1 MKCTGMI
8 LFALS
13 ILPPASAQSEGSK
26 AAIDQ
31 GYLTGADGV
40 RLFYRKLGSGSDFV
54 VFLHGGPGLSMH
66 DGGSSIEPLSKDHTL
81 ILYDQRGGG
90 RSDLVKD
97 KSLLT
102 AANDMRDLEA
112 LRAHFG
118 IQKMTLIGLSWGSG
132 LAALYANAHPE
143 HVSKIVFLDP
153 MPVARNPYVK
163 ERSDKIRGLVTPAD
177 NNRVEELEK
186 LDETATDDQ
195 LIVNCREED
204 RISFKPYLYGP
215 GNYDR
220 GRQDAC
226 DDPPAAIR
234 NGALVGQAVAD
245 SLGDFDFRPMLK
257 KLSVPVLV
265 VEGEKTNVPLDSTR
279 EWANAPSHARL
290 LLIANAGHAAYV
302 DQPAVLIR
310 DLESFLEATHP

>member
-1 MKCTGMI
+1 MKCTLMI
-8 LFALS
+8 LFALC
-13 ILPPASAQSEGSK
+13 ILPPASAQSEASK

-31 GYLTGADGV
+31 GYMTGADGV

-66 DGGSSIEPLSKDHTL
+66 DGGSSIEPLSRDHTL

-118 IQKMTLIGLSWGSG
+118 IQKMALIGLSWGSG

-177 NNRVEELEK
+177 NDRVEELEK

-204 RISFKPYLYGP
+204 RISFKPYLYNP

-226 DDPPAAIR
+226 DDPPTAIR

>member
-1 MKCTGMI
+1 MKFTWI
-8 LFALS
+8 VLFALCT
-13 ILPPASAQSEGSK
+13 LPLAWAQSSNE
-26 AAIDQ
+26 AVEQ

-66 DGGSSIEPLSKDHTL
+66 DGGSSIEPLSRRHTL

-90 RSDLVKD
+90 RSELVKD

-102 AANDMRDLEA
+102 AANDVRDLEA

-132 LAALYANAHPE
+132 LAALYADAHPE

-163 ERSDKIRGLVTPAD
+163 ERSDKIRSLVSPAD
-177 NNRVEELEK
+177 NDRMEELEK
-186 LDETATDDQ
+186 LDGTATDDQ

-204 RISFKPYLYGP
+204 RISFKPYLYNM
-215 GNYDR
+215 GNYDH

-234 NGALVGQAVAD
+234 NAAPVGQAVAD

-257 KLSVPVLV
+257 KVSVPVLV
-265 VEGEKTNVPLDSTR
+265 VEGQKTNVPLDSTR
-279 EWANAPSHARL
+279 EWASAPAHAKL

-302 DQPAVLIR
+302 DQPAILIR
-310 DLESFLEATHP
+310 DLEAFLGATHP